1 MSQVTSMSLRRTVA
15 APFRS
20 AGSETLTVSKF
31 VVALS
36 LDRNW
41 FSPDQAKRVVDVAIG
56 EGLLDRDDG
65 ELTITFDARDTT
77 LPDGFSPDESIL
89 QQRTT
94 FERVLDQLVDNGQ
107 NKQDAVAAI
116 NRRQSTLSI
125 TVETAAVLYAHEQG
139 VEVSDLA
146 EAALAEI

>member
-1 MSQVTSMSLRRTVA
+1 MSLRRTVA

-116 NRRQSTLSI
+116 NRRQSTLAI

-139 VEVSDLA
+139 IAVSDLA